1 MTNRPAVSQA
11 EMTRAIKVAAEAG
24 LRLREC
30 IVTPG
35 QVRLVFADPAERD
48 PVDAPPPDGK
58 TSGPKP
64 WPKT

>member
-1 MTNRPAVSQA
+1 MNRPAVSQA
-11 EMTRAIKVAAEAG
+11 EMTRAIKVAAAAG

-35 QVRLVFADPAERD
+35 QVRLVFADPAD
-48 PVDAPPPDGK
+48 DAPVDAGDAGGK
-58 TSGPKP
+58 TSGPRP

>member
-1 MTNRPAVSQA
+1 MNRPAVSQA
-11 EMTRAIKVAAEAG
+11 EMTRAIKVAAAAG

-35 QVRLVFADPAERD
+35 QVRLIFADPGGGE
-48 PVDAPPPDGK
+48 PVDAAAQPGK
-58 TSGPKP
+58 TSGPRP